1 VRTYLPKFWAI
12 YLPQL
17 TMTTIKI
24 APVKPT
30 ISIDVLE
37 KIDIRVGTIELGL
50 IVGATL
56 FVAISLV
63 RHHNTRKD

>member
-1 VRTYLPKFWAI
+1 
-12 YLPQL
+12 
-17 TMTTIKI
+17 MTTIKI